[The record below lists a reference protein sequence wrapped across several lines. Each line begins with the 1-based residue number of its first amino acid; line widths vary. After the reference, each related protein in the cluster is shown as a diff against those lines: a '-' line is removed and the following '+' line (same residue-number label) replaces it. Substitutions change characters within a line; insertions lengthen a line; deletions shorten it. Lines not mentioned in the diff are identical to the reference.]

1 MKFPRGT
8 YLGVVEDPLVDSASE
23 EKAPFS
29 GKIEVLTAGGTGLF
43 LVKDGEVIAACYHE
57 DGREL
62 QGNEAFTY
70 LKGGMEGMSLRPR
83 FIQFRYGPEELA
95 LAEELCIE
103 RGLSLGKDR
112 ITKRIPQAR
121 LDDEA
126 LARFLGLQGVRAV
139 LTFFEGF
146 PVQTAGKGDFEQI
159 AAVGEDFI
167 RIAGKVAGDI
177 DLGAPEN
184 VILEGS
190 RGICV
195 IAQYGDLSLCVLS
208 DRETHLGMIRLEI
221 STLLK
226 RMFHGDMA

>member
-1 MKFPRGT
+1 MARSSLHVITKMVVNSRVTKPSPTSKRAWRGCH
-8 YLGVVEDPLVDSASE
+8 YA
-23 EKAPFS
+23 
-29 GKIEVLTAGGTGLF
+29 
-43 LVKDGEVIAACYHE
+43 
-57 DGREL
+57 
-62 QGNEAFTY
+62 
-70 LKGGMEGMSLRPR
+70 PR

-126 LARFLGLQGVRAV
+126 PRPVSGIAGCPCCPYFLRRISCSDCWERG
-139 LTFFEGF
+139 
-146 PVQTAGKGDFEQI
+146 FEQI

-190 RGICV
+190 RGYV
-195 IAQYGDLSLCVLS
+195 SS
-208 DRETHLGMIRLEI
+208 PSMETFRSVFFPTEKLIWE
-221 STLLK
+221 
-226 RMFHGDMA
+226 

>member
-177 DLGAPEN
+177 DLGAPEMSF
-184 VILEGS
+184 L
-190 RGICV
+190 RGAGGYV
-195 IAQYGDLSLCVLS
+195 SS
-208 DRETHLGMIRLEI
+208 PSMETFRSVFFPTEKLIWE
-221 STLLK
+221 
-226 RMFHGDMA
+226 